1 MVVVLTGM
9 CAYPEIA
16 VTRVGTDDG
25 FSEVYNPVCEGL
37 GQERSRHVMDTWR
50 GGDTRTGRRGLA
62 PGVPCQISDITIWSF
77 RGKS

>member
-25 FSEVYNPVCEGL
+25 FSEVYNPVCEG
-37 GQERSRHVMDTWR
+37 GGPREVTSRHGYLEGR
-50 GGDTRTGRRGLA
+50 GYLDREA
-62 PGVPCQISDITIWSF
+62 EISSGSPVSDQ
-77 RGKS
+77 